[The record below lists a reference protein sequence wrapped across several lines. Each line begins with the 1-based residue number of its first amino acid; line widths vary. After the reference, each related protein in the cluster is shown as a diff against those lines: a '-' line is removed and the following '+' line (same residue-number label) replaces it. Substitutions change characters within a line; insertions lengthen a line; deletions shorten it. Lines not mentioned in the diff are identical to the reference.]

1 MVMYEERLFRRFL
14 IEFEGVF
21 TVRRNS
27 DFEVE

>member
-1 MVMYEERLFRRFL
+1 MMYEERPFCRFL
-14 IEFEGVF
+14 IEFIEAV

>member
-1 MVMYEERLFRRFL
+1 MMYEERLFRRFL
-14 IEFEGVF
+14 IEFKEAF